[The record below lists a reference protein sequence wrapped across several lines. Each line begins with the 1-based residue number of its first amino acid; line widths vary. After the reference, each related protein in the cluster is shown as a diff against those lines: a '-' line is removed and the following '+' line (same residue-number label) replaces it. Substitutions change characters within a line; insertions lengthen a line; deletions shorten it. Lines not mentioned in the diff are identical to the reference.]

1 MLPNKISLIGMPSA
15 GKTVIAEELANKLLY
30 KHIDLDSIVE
40 EREGRSLIDILET
53 DGGKF
58 FLDIENDVLHALKTD
73 EKVIISTAGSI
84 IYHDEAMNWLR
95 SNSRICFIDSDFSV
109 IEQRLSVKPKAVI
122 GLKEKGL
129 RKLWDERLPIY
140 KKWAD
145 ISVSTHGKD
154 LAQIANEIISRLSVN
169 S

>member
-1 MLPNKISLIGMPSA
+1 
-15 GKTVIAEELANKLLY
+15 
-30 KHIDLDSIVE
+30 
-40 EREGRSLIDILET
+40 
-53 DGGKF
+53 
-58 FLDIENDVLHALKTD
+58 
-73 EKVIISTAGSI
+73 
-84 IYHDEAMNWLR
+84 MNWLR
-95 SNSRICFIDSDFSV
+95 ANSRICFIDSDFSV

-129 RKLWDERLPIY
+129 RKLWDERIPIY

-154 LAQIANEIISRLSVN
+154 LARIADEIISRLSVN